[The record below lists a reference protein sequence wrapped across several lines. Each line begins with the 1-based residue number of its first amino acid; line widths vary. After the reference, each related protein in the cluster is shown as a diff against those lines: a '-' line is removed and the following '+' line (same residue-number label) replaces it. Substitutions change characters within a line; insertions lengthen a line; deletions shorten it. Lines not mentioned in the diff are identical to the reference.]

1 MREAELGTS
10 VNAVLREH
18 RLSFL
23 DALVVE
29 AAESRGCTRLLSDDL
44 QDGREFGRLRIEN
57 PFAKI

>member
-18 RLSFL
+18 RPFL